1 MLPAVLQMNIFY
13 FGRGSQMSL
22 SFFLAWK
29 DAQVIPKSLRRNYSP
44 SLPKGAHISP
54 PLRYQNGNMSPGD
67 DCSDDAHELLC
78 SAVVSP
84 RG

>member
-1 MLPAVLQMNIFY
+1 
-13 FGRGSQMSL
+13 MSL

-29 DAQVIPKSLRRNYSP
+29 DAQVIPKSLRRNCSP

-67 DCSDDAHELLC
+67 D
-78 SAVVSP
+78 SAVMMPMSCCVQLWFHPVASTSAGVSP
-84 RG
+84 AVRQ